1 MSNKRIT
8 ELSPMTSGSLDSQDL
23 FVIVDRS
30 FSETKNMSVGEFS
43 GYLTKNLIPD
53 DATHAVI
60 AESSQISITAERSYT
75 SDSAAF
81 ATNATSASIS
91 DTSLVAKTGGQ
102 AGEAFC
108 IRSYTNA
115 EINNLVN
122 VNNGSMVYNSSTSK
136 LQVYAAGSWVDLN

>member
-1 MSNKRIT
+1 MANKRIT

-53 DATHAVI
+53 EATYAVS
-60 AESSQISITAERSYT
+60 AGNSEISITAERSFT

-102 AGEAFC
+102 AGEAFVFGH
-108 IRSYTNA
+108 IPTRRL
-115 EINNLVN
+115 II
-122 VNNGSMVYNSSTSK
+122 
-136 LQVYAAGSWVDLN
+136 W